1 MSHLDDMRRKVRPRA
16 TNDPAFMA
24 IVEVFAAQIQSLDE
38 LLVQLGLLYTLN
50 HSRPPLSMLDSIGA
64 LLKVERTPGMSKEQ
78 YRTLLR
84 AQIRSRA
91 SYGTY
96 DDVKAVANL
105 LRKPGTTAEANVTI
119 LYPEALQ
126 VAIPNPGAGAK
137 ALRALLLGAIQE
149 TTSLDLVAVLDPPG
163 DYLILTDPDK
173 GLGKKLAK
181 TL

>member
-1 MSHLDDMRRKVRPRA
+1 MRTTSSTCSSRSA
-16 TNDPAFMA
+16 WAEGGWSDPTSTTPTSRSSSRR
-24 IVEVFAAQIQSLDE
+24 FALA
-38 LLVQLGLLYTLN
+38 
-50 HSRPPLSMLDSIGA
+50 A
-64 LLKVERTPGMSKEQ
+64 LR
-78 YRTLLR
+78 R
-84 AQIRSRA
+84 
-91 SYGTY
+91 
-96 DDVKAVANL
+96 
-105 LRKPGTTAEANVTI
+105 PGTTAEANVTI

>member
-1 MSHLDDMRRKVRPRA
+1 MTHLDDMRAKVRPRPA
-16 TNDPAFMA
+16 ADPVFMA
-24 IVEVFAAQIQSLDE
+24 LVEVFAAQIQSLDE

-50 HSRPPLSMLDSIGA
+50 HSRPPLSILDSIGA
-64 LLKVERTPGMSKEQ
+64 LLGVTRTAGMAKEQ

-91 SYGTY
+91 SFGTY

-105 LRKPGTTAEANVTI
+105 LRKPGTVAEANVTI

-126 VAIPNPGAGAK
+126 VSIPNPGAGAK

-149 TTSLDLVAVLDPPG
+149 TTSLDVVATVDPPG
-163 DYLILTDPDK
+163 DYLILSDPDK